1 MFNPLVVGNQ
11 NLASVVEN
19 RLKVSPKA
27 SEAEL
32 KKISSPWETLT
43 AVVILLLA
51 TGLFFAGR
59 VWWDETYYTAEDGLG
74 YYLGLVG
81 GVIMLMAY
89 VYSMRKHFKV
99 LRYIG
104 SMSRWLRIHIAFGII
119 GPFMIILH
127 TTFQFNSLNGTMAFF
142 SMIAVMASGVMG
154 RYLYSRV
161 HFGLYGRKARFAELQ
176 QMFMSAEGEN
186 NTFLSSIPE
195 IKDQLEALQKGLLMP
210 PSSSWKA
217 VQSLVRTRLSVHAMY
232 RHLSRQMPTYLGP
245 AAQQRRWDS
254 SQVAY
259 AVTRANSML
268 QEYLWALKKVAV
280 FNAYDRLFTLWRM
293 VHIPLLYLLFISG
306 VLHVLAVH
314 MY

>member
-99 LRYIG
+99 LQNNHER
-104 SMSRWLRIHIAFGII
+104 SD
-119 GPFMIILH
+119 
-127 TTFQFNSLNGTMAFF
+127 N
-142 SMIAVMASGVMG
+142 
-154 RYLYSRV
+154 
-161 HFGLYGRKARFAELQ
+161 AESDMDTQ
-176 QMFMSAEGEN
+176 
-186 NTFLSSIPE
+186 
-195 IKDQLEALQKGLLMP
+195 
-210 PSSSWKA
+210 
-217 VQSLVRTRLSVHAMY
+217 
-232 RHLSRQMPTYLGP
+232 PT
-245 AAQQRRWDS
+245 
-254 SQVAY
+254 
-259 AVTRANSML
+259 
-268 QEYLWALKKVAV
+268 
-280 FNAYDRLFTLWRM
+280 
-293 VHIPLLYLLFISG
+293 
-306 VLHVLAVH
+306 
-314 MY
+314 